1 MFQRSTNSRGE
12 SPVSVIGAGIAG
24 AWQALLFAQAGRQVT
39 LHERSDPAMLQS
51 TSHWAGGM
59 LAPYCEAEAAEPIIV
74 RLGLR
79 SLDLWREHLPQ
90 TPFNG
95 SLVVAHPRDRADFDR
110 FAKMTSG
117 HRRLDAE
124 ALRELEP
131 SLEGRF
137 RDGLFY
143 PDEGHVEPRVVLPQ
157 LHARLAQAGGAIRF
171 NSDVNPADCDGIVI
185 DCRGLAA
192 RDTEPQL
199 RGVKGEMIIVETSE
213 IEFTRPVR
221 LIHPRWPLYIIPRAG
236 HQFMIGATSIEAE
249 DRGVSVRSALELLSA
264 AYAVHP
270 AFAEARIVEFGS
282 GLRPAFPDNLPRIAI
297 DGEKIAV
304 NGLYRHGFLLAPA
317 LAELTLGYV
326 ERGVIDNEVMQCA

>member
-1 MFQRSTNSRGE
+1 MFQSSNFSRGD

-24 AWQALLFAQAGRQVT
+24 AWQALLFAQAGHSVT
-39 LHERSDPAMLQS
+39 LHERSDAAMLQS

-59 LAPYCEAEAAEPIIV
+59 LAPYCEAEGSEPIIV

-95 SLVVAHPRDRADFDR
+95 SLVVAHPRDRADFER
-110 FAKMTSG
+110 FAKMTTG
-117 HRRLDAE
+117 HRRVDAT
-124 ALRELEP
+124 AIRELEP
-131 SLEGRF
+131 SLEHGF

-143 PDEGHVEPRVVLPQ
+143 PDEGHVEPRRVLPE
-157 LHARLAQAGGAIRF
+157 LHARIAESGGSIRF
-171 NSDVNPADCDGIVI
+171 KSDVRPDDAEGIVI
-185 DCRGLAA
+185 DCRGLFA
-192 RDTEPQL
+192 RDAQPEL
-199 RGVKGEMIIVETSE
+199 RGVKGEMVIVETSE
-213 IEFTRPVR
+213 IEFSRPVR
-221 LIHPRWPLYIIPRAG
+221 LIHPRWPLYIIPRAD